1 MRVLVVEDETEAAK
15 GLSERL
21 KNENYNV
28 DSCHTGATAL
38 EYLNYAAYDAM
49 LLDLDLPDMDGMQVL
64 ADIRTKGMQVPV
76 LLLSAKGDT
85 QTIVEGLDGG
95 ADDFLVR
102 PFAFPELLA
111 RLRLILRKQV
121 NVRENVYRCDGLE
134 VDTSNRAVFR
144 DGEEIQLSPRE
155 YAILEYLIRNQGIV
169 MTRQQI
175 MDNIY
180 NVNDDV
186 SSNVVDVY
194 IRLLRK
200 KIDARYENKLIHT
213 IRGMGYVVKNNK

>member
-1 MRVLVVEDETEAAK
+1 
-15 GLSERL
+15 
-21 KNENYNV
+21 
-28 DSCHTGATAL
+28 
-38 EYLNYAAYDAM
+38 M

-76 LLLSAKGDT
+76 LLLSARGDT